1 MNKMQWPLSDRMQE
15 EWAPQCISFFVQW
28 SIWKHYITCDAQYII
43 ILVQSQLYTVCHR
56 MLSLTGWPSQ
66 QGIIELKADW
76 ICIVQYSAPSHC
88 VSEQASI
95 HPPLLH
101 VSMAPHHLS
110 TKNITSHNKRLAKT
124 IDKMCY
130 YYQSVSVLLQD
141 ECFILKLSRN
151 WLLLLSAIQ
160 IIAKPFSQSSV
171 RFGRGFM
178 PQIWLK
184 HLQKGWNT
192 CKMGA

>member
-1 MNKMQWPLSDRMQE
+1 MKYLETLYYMWCTVHHYPGSVSTIHSM
-15 EWAPQCISFFVQW
+15 PQS
-28 SIWKHYITCDAQYII
+28 A
-43 ILVQSQLYTVCHR
+43 
-56 MLSLTGWPSQ
+56 LTGWPSQ

-141 ECFILKLSRN
+141 EYFILKLSRN

-184 HLQKGWNT
+184 HLQKG
-192 CKMGA
+192 CKMGACKTFGEGLGRLHW